1 MQNQLFLSS
10 PRVSKLLEVSPTALR
25 VYLFI
30 HYYSEGIIPVYKGA
44 VSDISA
50 YLSYSQDETLDAI
63 RELYGRGFVL
73 LREAGAVSSILIVT
87 LHDDL
92 LALKD
97 KRHFSYTVRGAVWK
111 LETVEGQK
119 ATDLTWNAYVTKLQL
134 LFPKIIK

>member
-10 PRVSKLLEVSPTALR
+10 PRVSKLLEVSQTALR

-30 HYYSEGIIPVYKGA
+30 HYYSDGIIPVYKGS

-50 YLSYSQDETLDAI
+50 YLSYSQGEVSDAI
-63 RELYGRGFVL
+63 WELYAKGFL
-73 LREAGAVSSILIVT
+73 LLNEAEDVTSILIVT

-97 KRHFSYTVRGAVWK
+97 KRHFLFTVRGAVWK
-111 LETVEGQK
+111 LGIIEGQGE
-119 ATDLTWNAYVTKLQL
+119 TDLTWNAYVSKLQL
-134 LFPKIIK
+134 LFPKITK